1 MLAAKTFL
9 LDLTSLQDHHKGA
22 SVILMISMPFWVL
35 KRRGEASS
43 LPLLILEHGQVLA
56 IYTIYPHQGPFS
68 LGNNGR

>member
-1 MLAAKTFL
+1 
-9 LDLTSLQDHHKGA
+9 
-22 SVILMISMPFWVL
+22 VL